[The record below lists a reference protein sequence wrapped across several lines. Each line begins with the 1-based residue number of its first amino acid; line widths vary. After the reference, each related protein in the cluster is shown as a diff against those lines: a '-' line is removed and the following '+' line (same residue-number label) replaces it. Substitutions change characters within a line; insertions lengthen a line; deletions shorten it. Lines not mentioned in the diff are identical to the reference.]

1 MTDGQPKPDTPPSRP
16 RPLPVSLSEE
26 GSPPAAPSRQSP
38 DVVELPRPSPPLS
51 DIDAMADGPA
61 ADTHLPVDTSLSKWT
76 ASLRKAYERF
86 LKIRG
91 NPREIG
97 LGFALGIFVGMTPF
111 MGMHTAIAV
120 FLAAMLKWNKFAAAI
135 SVWISNPVT
144 APFIYSVTYLVGS
157 WFVPPQRPFVLPPTF
172 DLDALILLVKM
183 GPEFFWVLMVGGAI
197 TGLPLA
203 IAAYFM
209 AFGAIVEYR
218 KTILQ
223 KLVKSTETLKS
234 KLHPPNRSRREPR
247 KKGKKKR
254 RR

>member
-1 MTDGQPKPDTPPSRP
+1 M
-16 RPLPVSLSEE
+16 SEE
-26 GSPPAAPSRQSP
+26 NASRKAPVGRSPA
-38 DVVELPRPSPPLS
+38 VVEVPNPTKPLS
-51 DIDAMADGPA
+51 VVTAKAKADDPSA
-61 ADTHLPVDTSLSKWT
+61 EKQMPHDPNLSKWS
-76 ASLRKAYERF
+76 ASLWKAYERF

-135 SVWISNPVT
+135 AVWISNPLT
-144 APFIYSVTYLVGS
+144 APFIYSATYLVGS
-157 WFVPPQRPFVLPPTF
+157 WFVHPQRPFVLPPTF
-172 DLDALILLVKM
+172 DLDALISLVKM
-183 GPEFFWVLMVGGAI
+183 GPGFFWVLMVGGAI
-197 TGLPLA
+197 SGIPLA

-218 KTILQ
+218 KTIRQ

-234 KLHPPNRSRREPR
+234 KLHPPNRSQRESR
-247 KKGKKKR
+247 KKGKKKQR
-254 RR
+254 Q